1 MVKFYKI
8 LTILGAF
15 ILCTLAYVNECEEF
29 EEFVRD
35 ISVRTCEVDENQQM
49 FFLKV
54 TGNIT
59 QEHIEKIASYSK
71 LRELQF
77 YRFEDNSELNLGSL
91 TLSKLEF
98 NHVYLGPRSNRYSG
112 FVIPEEVIKTIKNVE
127 EV

>member
-49 FFLKV
+49 FFL
-54 TGNIT
+54 
-59 QEHIEKIASYSK
+59 
-71 LRELQF
+71 
-77 YRFEDNSELNLGSL
+77 
-91 TLSKLEF
+91 
-98 NHVYLGPRSNRYSG
+98 
-112 FVIPEEVIKTIKNVE
+112 
-127 EV
+127 